1 MHSKLLIYKLYL
13 NIVSI
18 FWGTSNMNLSYLK
31 TSLYTAIITAILVCS
46 TQSQAEQYYKWVD
59 KNGSTHYTTT
69 PPPKGAKHL
78 NKVSTYGTQPSVKN
92 PTSNTEQPAQ
102 TKTDKAV
109 PEAANATQEKTAP
122 AVAAPPAAPAPAP
135 SASAPR

>member
-1 MHSKLLIYKLYL
+1 MHSKLLIYELYL

-31 TSLYTAIITAILVCS
+31 TSLYTAITTAILVCS

-78 NKVSTYGTQPSVKN
+78 NKVSTYGTQP
-92 PTSNTEQPAQ
+92 
-102 TKTDKAV
+102 KTDKAV
-109 PEAANATQEKTAP
+109 PEAANAMQEKTAP
-122 AVAAPPAAPAPAP
+122 AVAAPSAAPAPAP

>member
-1 MHSKLLIYKLYL
+1 
-13 NIVSI
+13 
-18 FWGTSNMNLSYLK
+18 MNLSYLK
-31 TSLYTAIITAILVCS
+31 TSLYTVITTAILVCS

-92 PTSNTEQPAQ
+92 PTSNPEQPAQ
-102 TKTDKAV
+102 NKTDKAV

-122 AVAAPPAAPAPAP
+122 AVPAPSAAPAPAP